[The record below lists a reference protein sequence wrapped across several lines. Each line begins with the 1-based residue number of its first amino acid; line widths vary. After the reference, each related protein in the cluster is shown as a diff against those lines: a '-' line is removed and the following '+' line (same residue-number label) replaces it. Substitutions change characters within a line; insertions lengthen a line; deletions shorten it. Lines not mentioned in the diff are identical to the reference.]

1 MTTIPIERLREL
13 FIYDP
18 ATGLLTNRVDRGSR
32 AREGREAGNKDSQGY
47 RIVRVD
53 KKMLKVHRIIWALQ
67 FDEWPEGPLDHI
79 DGVVD
84 NNRIANLRVA
94 SYADN
99 NRNRRITD
107 ANSSGHKGVNW
118 CKRSQKWRVGIKVN
132 RRPLHIGMFS
142 DFETAAKAYREAAV
156 KYFGAFARFR

>member
-1 MTTIPIERLREL
+1 MKTISIERLREC
-13 FIYDP
+13 FEYDP
-18 ATGLLTNRVDRGSR
+18 ETGILTNRVSRGSR
-32 AREGREAGNKDSQGY
+32 AIEGREAGSVDSQGY
-47 RIVRVD
+47 RNVRVD
-53 KKMLKVHRIIWALQ
+53 GEMLKVHRIIWALQ
-67 FDEWPEGPLDHI
+67 FDEWPDGPLDHI

-118 CKRSQKWRVGIKVN
+118 HAKTQKWRASIKVN
-132 RRPLHIGMFS
+132 RRPIHLGMFS
-142 DFETAAKAYREAAV
+142 TLEEAAQAYRDAAV
-156 KYFGAFARFR
+156 KHFGAFARFK